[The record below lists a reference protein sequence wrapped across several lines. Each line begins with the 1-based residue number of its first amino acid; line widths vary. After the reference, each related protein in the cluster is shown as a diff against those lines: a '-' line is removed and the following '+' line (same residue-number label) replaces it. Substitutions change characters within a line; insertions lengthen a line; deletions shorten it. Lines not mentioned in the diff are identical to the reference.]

1 MKMFKNENDTMRV
14 GAEERNGK
22 YIIIIEKVRK
32 TLVASRNSHKAHVE
46 EYTTHFE
53 KAFDTKEQANR
64 YFLGIKKN
72 NPTLKA
78 I

>member
-1 MKMFKNENDTMRV
+1 MKKYRNADDTMRV
-14 GAEERNGK
+14 GAYEKDGK
-22 YIIIIEKVRK
+22 YIIIIEKIRK
-32 TLVASRNSHKAHVE
+32 TLVASRNSHKAHTE

-53 KAFDTKEQANR
+53 KTFDTAEQANR

-78 I
+78 M